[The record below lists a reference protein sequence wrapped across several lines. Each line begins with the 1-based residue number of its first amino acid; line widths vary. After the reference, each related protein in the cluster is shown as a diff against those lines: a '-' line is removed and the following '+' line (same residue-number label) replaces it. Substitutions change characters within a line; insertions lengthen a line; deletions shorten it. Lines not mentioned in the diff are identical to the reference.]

1 MSRFLKDN
9 RKILIL
15 AGLLVGQLAI
25 VSLQVPLG
33 DQPSFFERGVFFL
46 FAPLERVVHGV
57 FDGAGRIWSRYIYLR
72 HVEIQNQEM
81 RDELF
86 HLRQENILLRNELVR
101 LKDIRDIE
109 GVLGGKTGPFLV
121 ASVIGLDAANAY
133 KSIVIDKGSR
143 DGLKANMAVID
154 RNGNLVGRVVN
165 PVSLRESMVQ
175 LVTDDNSAVN
185 VRSAKSGVL
194 GQLAGDVKNGRCV
207 LKYVL
212 ASDESLA
219 EGEELITTGY
229 DKIYPP
235 GVKAGRVVSI
245 VADSSLFQK
254 IEVRPYLN
262 FRDLSR
268 VAVLTR
274 LPGERP

>member
-1 MSRFLKDN
+1 MSPFLKDN
-9 RKILIL
+9 RKILIV
-15 AGLLVGQLAI
+15 AGLLVAQLTV

-46 FAPLERVVHGV
+46 FAPLERVVHGL
-57 FDGAGRIWSRYIYLR
+57 FDAAGRVWSRYIYLR
-72 HVEIQNQEM
+72 NVETQNQDM

-86 HLRQENILLRNELVR
+86 HLRQDNVLLRNDLAR
-101 LKDIRDIE
+101 FKDIRDIE
-109 GVLGGKTGPFLV
+109 SSLGGKNGPFLV
-121 ASVIGLDAANAY
+121 ASVIGLDVANAF
-133 KSIVIDKGSR
+133 KSLVIDKGSR
-143 DGLKANMAVID
+143 DGLRANMAVID

-185 VRSAKSGVL
+185 VRSAESGVL
-194 GQLAGDVKNGRCV
+194 GQLAGNAKNGTCL

-212 ASDESLA
+212 ASDAGLT
-219 EGEELITTGY
+219 EGEDLITTGF
-229 DKIYPP
+229 DKVFPP
-235 GVKAGRVVSI
+235 GLRAGRVVSI
-245 VADSSLFQK
+245 VVDSSLFRK

>member
-9 RKILIL
+9 RKILIV
-15 AGLLVGQLAI
+15 AGLLVGQLAV

-46 FAPLERVVHGV
+46 FAPLERVVHGL
-57 FDGAGRIWSRYIYLR
+57 FDAVGRVWSRYVYLR
-72 HVEIQNQEM
+72 GVETQNQEM

-86 HLRQENILLRNELVR
+86 HLRQENVLLRNELVR

-109 GVLGGKTGPFLV
+109 SVLGGKNGPFQV
-121 ASVIGLDAANAY
+121 ASVIGLDVANAF

-143 DGLKANMAVID
+143 DGIQANMAVID

-165 PVSLRESMVQ
+165 PVSGRESMVQ
-175 LVTDDNSAVN
+175 LITDDNSAVN
-185 VRSAKSGVL
+185 VQAAESGVL
-194 GQLAGDVKNGRCV
+194 GQLAGNAKNGMCL

-212 ASDESLA
+212 ASDEGLA
-219 EGEELITTGY
+219 EGEELITTGF
-229 DKIYPP
+229 DKIFPP
-235 GVKAGRVVSI
+235 GLKAGRVVSI
-245 VADSSLFQK
+245 VVDSSLFRK
-254 IEVRPYLN
+254 IEVRPHLN

-274 LPGERP
+274 LPGDRP

>member
-9 RKILIL
+9 RKILIV

-46 FAPLERVVHGV
+46 FAPLERIVHGL
-57 FDGAGRIWSRYIYLR
+57 FDAAGRVWSRYIYLR
-72 HVEIQNQEM
+72 NVETQNQEM

-86 HLRQENILLRNELVR
+86 HVRQENVLLRNELVR
-101 LKDIRDIE
+101 LNDVRYIE
-109 GVLGGKTGPFLV
+109 SALGGKNGPFLV
-121 ASVIGLDAANAY
+121 ASVIGLDAANAF

-165 PVSLRESMVQ
+165 PVSPREAMVQ

-185 VRSAKSGVL
+185 VRSSASGVL
-194 GQLAGDVKNGRCV
+194 GQLAGNAKNGTCL

-212 ASDESLA
+212 ASDEGLT
-219 EGEELITTGY
+219 EGEDLITTGF
-229 DKIYPP
+229 DKIFPP
-235 GVKAGRVVSI
+235 GLKAGRVVSI
-245 VADSSLFQK
+245 VADSSLFRK
-254 IEVRPYLN
+254 IEVRPTLN

-274 LPGERP
+274 PPGERP